1 MITTDNII
9 KARFNKAWE
18 NMEQMPTCKKF
29 YGQLVALGY
38 KEQADTFKDY
48 VFATSV
54 ELPTATDKD
63 IFVLFI
69 SETEIL

>member
-1 MITTDNII
+1 M
-9 KARFNKAWE
+9 
-18 NMEQMPTCKKF
+18 
-29 YGQLVALGY
+29 ALGY

-54 ELPTATDKD
+54 EFPTATDKD

-69 SETEIL
+69 SETEIF